1 LAGFVLIHTI
11 EVNMT
16 PQIRTAAMPCFS
28 PLSSDQMTQVVLQ
41 LTKENMDLNEEVLQ
55 LRAAVMM
62 YREVGNRLSL
72 RLAS

>member
-1 LAGFVLIHTI
+1 
-11 EVNMT
+11 MS
-16 PQIRTAAMPCFS
+16 PQTQIDTLPFFS
-28 PLSSDQMTQVVLQ
+28 RPLTSDQMTQTLLQ

-62 YREVGNRLSL
+62 FREIGDRLSS

>member
-1 LAGFVLIHTI
+1 
-11 EVNMT
+11 
-16 PQIRTAAMPCFS
+16 
-28 PLSSDQMTQVVLQ
+28 MTQVVLQ

-72 RLAS
+72 QLAS